1 VLDSAAF
8 IFDSRPTIIT
18 TPTVGQD
25 FPGDADFVGNN
36 PNEAAT
42 ITYYL
47 KERHV
52 IGDMKLE
59 VYDAQG
65 KLMQTLPTGKRR
77 GINRVV
83 WYMRQKP
90 PKVPPSPNLAG
101 FSLTGPTVPEGVY
114 TVKLIKDKDTFT
126 GQVKVAADPKSPH
139 SAADRAVQQQTVW
152 KLYQMQERLAFID
165 AVVTDARDQAKERAK
180 KLEGADAKEVGAFGD
195 RLDALH
201 KTLVATK
208 EGAITGEEQLRER
221 ITELYGWVMLYGG
234 RPTDSV
240 LARIPVLEREMEGKN
255 GEFESIIGKE
265 LSGINA
271 KLAAKKLDPVK
282 VLTKEEYDKRQQDK

>member
-1 VLDSAAF
+1 MRF
-8 IFDSRPTIIT
+8 T
-18 TPTVGQD
+18 QD
-25 FPGDADFVGNN
+25 FPGDGDFVGSN
-36 PNEAAT
+36 PSEAAT

-47 KERHV
+47 KDRHV
-52 IGDMKLE
+52 IGDLKLE

-65 KLMQTLPTGKRR
+65 KLMATLPAGKRR
-77 GINRVV
+77 GINRAV

-90 PKVPPSPNLAG
+90 PKVPPSPLLAG
-101 FSLTGPTVPEGVY
+101 FGLTGPMVPEGVY
-114 TVKLIKDKDTFT
+114 TVKLIKDKETFT
-126 GQVKVAADPKSPH
+126 GQIKVESNPALPY
-139 SAADRAVQQQTVW
+139 SAADRAIQQQTVW

-180 KLEGADAKEVGAFGD
+180 KLEGADAKELEAFGD
-195 RLDALH
+195 KLDELH
-201 KTLVATK
+201 KTLVATR

-221 ITELYGWVMLYGG
+221 IIELYGWVMLYGG
-234 RPTDSV
+234 KPTDSV

-255 GEFESIIGKE
+255 GEFEAIIGKE

-271 KLAAKKLDPVK
+271 KLAAKKLEAIK